1 MSVVKENSLLRHWNG
16 TLTKE
21 LVLHPGDFGLGHV
34 PARLKPDSTTT
45 SVCGFCSTGCG
56 LNIHLKEGQA
66 VNLSADTHYPVNL
79 GMACPK
85 GWEALNCLSAPDRA
99 TAPLLR
105 QPDGSMKAVAWDE
118 AMKAFVAKF
127 KAIMAEHGPESVAFL
142 STGQICTEELALLGC
157 LWKFGMGALH
167 CDSNTRQ
174 CMATAHVAY
183 KQSFGFD
190 APPFTYA
197 DFELSDTLIFIG
209 ANPCI
214 AHPIMWQRVLRNQN
228 NPHIIVIDPR
238 RTETAMSAAQHLPLT
253 PKSDL
258 TLLYGLANL
267 LVQNDWVDREFI
279 ARSTTGYAEFAE
291 FVRQFTPDKVA
302 AETGL
307 TVGEIYRCAEAIH
320 RGKAVSFWWTMG
332 VNQSHESTRTA
343 QAIINLALMTGNIGK
358 PGTGAN
364 SITGQCNAMGS
375 RLYAN
380 VTSLIGGRDF
390 AKVEHREHVAGLLN
404 IPVETIPTKNSW
416 AYDQIIEGIRSG
428 KIKALWVIATNPA
441 HSWGARIENQ
451 NGGTPALTPALSPG
465 EREKCSPSLA
475 NANAV
480 NSSASSSEN
489 VSIQRLSPL
498 HEPERRSPDR
508 LAGKPAEQRAD
519 LVIGAPA
526 RSGGQSANLV
536 SKESLG
542 GGEGQDEGERRDS
555 SFSELLAKLDFLV
568 VQDMFTTTDTAQ
580 RADLL
585 LPAAGWGEKEGTFI
599 NSERRI
605 GLTKKV
611 SRAPGQALSD
621 FNIFKLL
628 AHYWGCEELFREWS
642 SPEAA
647 FQILKRASAGQPC
660 DITGIV
666 DYKHLD
672 ACGGIQWPLPS
683 NGCRRREEAELTN
696 GSNPPPNVGGYEPAN
711 ERRLFA
717 DGKFFTPEGKAKFL
731 FDQPRPVAEP
741 TNDEFPFVM
750 LTGRGTSAQW
760 HTNTRT
766 GKSAVLRTLYPA
778 KPYVEI
784 NPADLAQFGL
794 AANRLVAVVSR
805 RARIECTAVASA
817 SVQPGHV
824 FIPMHYE
831 VTNQLTRTEY
841 DPHSRQ
847 PSYKYCA
854 VRLEKISV

>member
-1 MSVVKENSLLRHWNG
+1 MSVTPKHQPHAKGAKSAKETKEKPLRPSRPLREENSLLRAWTG
-16 TLTKE
+16 PLTRE
-21 LVLHPGDFGLGHV
+21 LVQRPGEFGLGNV
-34 PARLKPDSTTT
+34 PAKHAPDVTTRAT
-45 SVCGFCSTGCG
+45 CGFCSTGCS
-56 LNIHLKEGQA
+56 LDVHLKDGAA
-66 VNLSADTHYPVNL
+66 VNLTPTADYPVNL

-105 QPDGSMKAVAWDE
+105 QPDGSMQPVTWDA
-118 AMKAFVAKF
+118 AMKTFVTKF

-142 STGQICTEELALLGC
+142 STGQICTEEMALLGT

-174 CMATAHVAY
+174 CMATAHAAY
-183 KQSFGFD
+183 KQAFGFD

-214 AHPIMWQRVLRNQN
+214 AHPIMWQRVLRNKNQ
-228 NPHIIVIDPR
+228 PHIIVIDPR
-238 RTETAMSAAQHLPLT
+238 RTETAMNATQHLPLA

-267 LVQNDWVDREFI
+267 LVQNGWVDRDFI
-279 ARSTTGYAEFAE
+279 AQSTTGYAEFAE

-307 TVGEIYRCAEAIH
+307 TVGEIYRCAESIH

-390 AKVEHREHVAGLLN
+390 AKAEHREHVAKLLN
-404 IPVETIPTKNSW
+404 IPVENIPTKGPW
-416 AYDQIIEGIRSG
+416 AYDQIIEGIRTG
-428 KIKALWVIATNPA
+428 KIKALWVIATNPT
-441 HSWGARIENQ
+441 HSWGAKVEKPK
-451 NGGTPALTPALSPG
+451 GLTPALTPGLSPG
-465 EREKCSPSLA
+465 EREKRSPSHA
-475 NANAV
+475 NP
-480 NSSASSSEN
+480 STASGSTAS
-489 VSIQRLSPL
+489 RT
-498 HEPERRSPDR
+498 
-508 LAGKPAEQRAD
+508 
-519 LVIGAPA
+519 
-526 RSGGQSANLV
+526 SANTQLL
-536 SKESLG
+536 SLLP
-542 GGEGQDEGERRDS
+542 GGEGQGEGKACGS
-555 SFSELLAKLDFLV
+555 SINQIFDKLEFLV

-580 RADLL
+580 RADLV

-611 SRAPGQALSD
+611 SRAPGEALSD
-621 FNIFKLL
+621 FNIFRLL
-628 AHYWGCEELFREWS
+628 AHYWGCGEMFAEWT

-647 FQILKRASAGQPC
+647 FQILKRLSAGQPC
-660 DITGIV
+660 DITGIA

-672 ACGGIQWPLPS
+672 ECGGIQWPFSEMQNEELRMKNQNAAVTVDNYSFSILPS
-683 NGCRRREEAELTN
+683 
-696 GSNPPPNVGGYEPAN
+696 SFK

-717 DGKFFTPEGKAKFL
+717 DGQYFTPDGKAKFL
-731 FDQPRPVAEP
+731 FDQPRSVAEP
-741 TNDEFPFVM
+741 TTEEYPFVM

-778 KPYVEI
+778 NAYVEI
-784 NPADLAQFGL
+784 HPSDLARLG
-794 AANRLVAVVSR
+794 LVANKPVAVLSR
-805 RARIECTAVASA
+805 RGRIECAAVASP

-824 FIPMHYE
+824 FIPMHYD
-831 VTNQLTRTEY
+831 VTNRLTRTEY

-854 VRLEKISV
+854 VRLERIAP